1 MDFPGL
7 ETVDSRELR
16 AELLRQEAG
25 LVFQRFDNG
34 AAIALGLRMMES
46 AEKQGLA
53 LTIDITRCRQQ
64 LFHVALAGTVKDND
78 DWVRRKRE
86 MVYRIGH
93 SSWFAAVE
101 SRLNGEDLVRDYG
114 LDPASYSGEGGG
126 FPVFVRDVGLVGT
139 AAVSGLASADDHKFV
154 VEELAKFLDVT
165 L

>member
-1 MDFPGL
+1 MNFPGL
-7 ETVDSRELR
+7 DRADPQSLR
-16 AELLRQEAG
+16 AELLRQEGA
-25 LVFQRFDNG
+25 LVIQRFDNG
-34 AAIALGLRMMES
+34 TAIALGMQMMDS
-46 AEKQGLA
+46 AEREA
-53 LTIDITRCRQQ
+53 LPLTVDITRCQQQ

-86 MVYRIGH
+86 MVYRMGH

-114 LDPASYSGEGGG
+114 LDPASFSGEGGG
-126 FPVFVRDVGLVGT
+126 FPIFVRDVGLVGT

-154 VEELAKFLDVT
+154 VAELAKFLGVT